1 MKMLVKAKN
10 LYLQIITAL
19 TVFCFVTVPAWA
31 ATTDVDDLFTAF
43 DISNIS
49 SNVKTIL
56 LLIIAIMLMFVGFR
70 YLRKTAGQ
78 AR

>member
-1 MKMLVKAKN
+1 MKLFVTARN
-10 LYLQIITAL
+10 LYYRVLAACF
-19 TVFCFVTVPAWA
+19 VFCFVTVPAWA

>member
-1 MKMLVKAKN
+1 MNLFQSARY
-10 LYLQIITAL
+10 LYLRIITAC
-19 TVFCFVTVPAWA
+19 TVFCLVTVPAWA

-70 YLRKTAGQ
+70 YLRKTAAQ
-78 AR
+78 AK